1 MEAWRFRNRAEA
13 IAWRPAMIDREQK
26 TRTVAARRSY
36 SRPAL
41 TIYGSVR
48 ELTGGMSGAGLDGM
62 SMAMN

>member
-1 MEAWRFRNRAEA
+1 
-13 IAWRPAMIDREQK
+13 MIDREQK